1 MNLQNRIDSL
11 AILGQELIHAREKWT
26 EAIEQASR
34 ENPWFLPIF
43 IHQALDAIAQHYL
56 SASKLQQWTSRY
68 PIQDS
73 MPPKRIGIIMAGNIP
88 LVGIHDL
95 LCVFLAG
102 HKLYIRLSSK
112 DAVLIRFFVQR
123 LIDKNP
129 AFTPFFTFREQLSDC
144 DAYICTGSA
153 QSAGV
158 FKTYFSKYPN
168 IIRGAKT
175 SVAILTGQETTE
187 ELTALA
193 DDVFGYFG
201 LGCRNVTKIYI
212 PYDYSF
218 DRLLQAFR
226 KYDFLMEHHRYKNN
240 YDYQLS
246 IALLNNV
253 PVLTNEMVL
262 LIPSSELF
270 SAIGVVHY
278 ETYTDKEM
286 LLETLTRSSDIQCI
300 VGEGG
305 LPFGTVQHP
314 QLWDYADGTDTLAFL
329 CRLTEKSP
337 S

>member
-1 MNLQNRIDSL
+1 
-11 AILGQELIHAREKWT
+11 
-26 EAIEQASR
+26 
-34 ENPWFLPIF
+34 
-43 IHQALDAIAQHYL
+43 
-56 SASKLQQWTSRY
+56 
-68 PIQDS
+68 
-73 MPPKRIGIIMAGNIP
+73 
-88 LVGIHDL
+88 
-95 LCVFLAG
+95 
-102 HKLYIRLSSK
+102 
-112 DAVLIRFFVQR
+112 LIRFFVQR

-129 AFTPFFTFREQLSDC
+129 AFTPFFTFREQLTDC

-175 SVAILTGQETTE
+175 SVAILTGQETTA

-193 DDVFGYFG
+193 DDAFGYFG

-212 PYDYSF
+212 PHDYSF

-246 IALLNNV
+246 IALLNSV

-278 ETYTDKEM
+278 ETYTDREM
-286 LLETLTRSSDIQCI
+286 LFETLTRSSEIQCV

-305 LPFGTVQHP
+305 LPFGTAQHP